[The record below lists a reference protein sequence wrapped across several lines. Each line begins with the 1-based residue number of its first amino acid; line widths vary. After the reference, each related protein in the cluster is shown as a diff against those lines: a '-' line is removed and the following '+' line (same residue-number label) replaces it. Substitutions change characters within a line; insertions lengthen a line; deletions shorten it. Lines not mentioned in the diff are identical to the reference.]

1 MRISQYGPDR
11 RADVADLLGRVWGT
25 APSEGEL
32 RWLYEQNPVREA
44 SVLLG
49 EEDGRVV
56 GLVAM
61 SFVRM
66 AIGGEELEVGMPIHL
81 ATDPGFRGRGI
92 FAELQAC
99 NEEHARELGLRLL
112 LIVPNAA
119 SAPILTGRLG
129 WRPLEPLRIWAR
141 LKLVAGRPRAAEIDR
156 FGGDAAGVQVTGRD
170 RVLRD
175 ASWLNWRFVDSP
187 TRYRTLGRDG
197 YAVAGRRGR
206 LGVVAAVEGDL
217 VGDAARAAGGPLV
230 IAAPPPGERH
240 RYLAAGFLPTQRRLS
255 VLGKA
260 LDTGLRLPERPHF
273 ELGDLDF
280 V

>member
-1 MRISQYGPDR
+1 VRIVRYEPDR
-11 RADVADLLGRVWGT
+11 RADVVGLLGRVWGQS
-25 APSEGEL
+25 PCVDEL
-32 RWLYEQNPVREA
+32 AWLYERNPVRPA

-56 GLVAM
+56 AVVAM

-66 AIGGEELEVGMPIHL
+66 AVQGEELEVGMPIHL
-81 ATDPGFRGRGI
+81 ATDAAFRGRGV
-92 FAELQAC
+92 FAELQAA
-99 NEEHARELGLRLL
+99 NEERARALGIRLA

-129 WRPLEPLRIWAR
+129 WQRLGPLRIWAR
-141 LKLVAGRPRAAEIDR
+141 PKLLRGRLRATKVERFAEV
-156 FGGDAAGVQVTGRD
+156 GGSGGPGD

-175 ASWLNWRFVDSP
+175 AGWLNWRFVDSP
-187 TRYRTLGRDG
+187 VSYTAISGDG

-206 LGVVAAVEGDL
+206 LGIVAAVDGDL
-217 VGDAARAAGGPLV
+217 VLDAACAAGGP
-230 IAAPPPGERH
+230 IAIASPPPADRR
-240 RYLAAGFLPTQRRLS
+240 RYLWAGFLPTPRTLT

-260 LDTGLRLPERPHF
+260 LETSQPLPPSPHF